1 MHDLQK
7 KISDTRMEHIYE
19 EYYKSIKDLVWKKPD
34 VLVQLGNKKKE
45 QKQQWFALKWVYKEN
60 MTEDDGYIYHR

>member
-1 MHDLQK
+1 M
-7 KISDTRMEHIYE
+7 
-19 EYYKSIKDLVWKKPD
+19 KKPD

-60 MTEDDGYIYHR
+60 MTKDDGYIYHR